1 MMQVS
6 ETYLGMAEKI
16 TGQRIY
22 LPENP
27 KAEIVEILRSR
38 YGLIDG

>member
-6 ETYLGMAEKI
+6 KTYLGMAEKI
-16 TGQRIY
+16 TGQRIH

-27 KAEIVEILRSR
+27 KSEIVEILRSR
-38 YGLIDG
+38 YGLID